1 MATLETIRDV
11 IQDLSVAFLEK
22 HWTDAQIVN
31 LHALYCRMFITVE
44 DDRLKKATELI
55 IRQSKFWPS
64 VHELLEAVDH
74 IPTQSPAREAD
85 ELEKQWWYTFG
96 GTWEQVTTTWPP
108 DIKRDEAK
116 IAFAEAE
123 YKAGR

>member
-44 DDRLKKATELI
+44 DDRLKKATFFDGEKTWVEERTDEEGFQRENAEFVSALREGRAPALSAHDGLQATRIVLAADKAVRTGQVQEL
-55 IRQSKFWPS
+55 
-64 VHELLEAVDH
+64 
-74 IPTQSPAREAD
+74 
-85 ELEKQWWYTFG
+85 
-96 GTWEQVTTTWPP
+96 
-108 DIKRDEAK
+108 
-116 IAFAEAE
+116 
-123 YKAGR
+123 